1 MLAPIVLAT
10 IGLAS
15 FALTSFAL
23 TTVAGGTAR
32 VDDPSAEEA
41 PGDRA
46 EYRIGVLFWH
56 DSPNDRVALEGFRAG
71 LELRTS
77 RYELDVVNVHS
88 DEAAARERLRS
99 WAETPVDLVL
109 ALGTRAAQLAR
120 EHAGPVPV
128 VFTAV
133 TNPVL
138 TGVAEGWE
146 GSGADVTGNSNWIP
160 AATVLRTF
168 RRAVPGMRRLGV
180 IASRKNP
187 VPAAEIE
194 EMKAALAADPNGGL
208 ELEVRLVDTGD
219 ELTEAAR
226 HLVERVDAIW
236 IPIDFLVYENLHRIR
251 AVTDPAKI
259 PLLSS
264 SKKGAEAGAIVGII
278 VDYSNLG
285 KNAAALAVRIL
296 EDGDAPRSIPIGR
309 LSGYRT
315 IVHLARAREIGY
327 RLPLEVVCTA
337 DQILR

>member
-1 MLAPIVLAT
+1 MTSIASVVAIASIVLFGHPAP
-10 IGLAS
+10 
-15 FALTSFAL
+15 
-23 TTVAGGTAR
+23 TVTAAEGPSGGPGEEPPR
-32 VDDPSAEEA
+32 SRSAPA
-41 PGDRA
+41 H
-46 EYRIGVLFWH
+46 RIGVLFWH
-56 DSPNDRVALEGFRAG
+56 DAPNDRVALEGFRAG
-71 LELRTS
+71 LDLRTES
-77 RYELDVVNVHS
+77 YELDIVNVHS
-88 DEAAARERLRS
+88 DEEVARQRLRA
-99 WAETPVDLVL
+99 WADEPVDLVL

-120 EHAGPVPV
+120 RHSGPVPV

-138 TGVAEGWE
+138 TGVADGWD
-146 GSGADVTGNSNWIP
+146 GSGADVAGNSNWIP

-180 IASRKNP
+180 IASRDNP
-187 VPAAEIE
+187 VSAAEIE
-194 EMKAALAADPNGGL
+194 EMIAALESDPDVDL
-208 ELEVRLVDTGD
+208 RLVVQRVDVAD
-219 ELTEAAR
+219 ELADAAR
-226 HLVERVDAIW
+226 DLATRVDAIW

-278 VDYSNLG
+278 VDYRNLG
-285 KNAAALAVRIL
+285 KNAAAIAVRIL
-296 EDGDAPRSIPIGR
+296 EDGADPATLPIGR